1 MDAWLKIFLGGAML
15 GAMLGVLLGFAL
27 ECGFLRLIYNDR
39 AKD

>member
-1 MDAWLKIFLGGAML
+1 MDAWLKIFLGGS
-15 GAMLGVLLGFAL
+15 MLGVLLGFAL